1 MHLVDSTVVGH
12 LPHAYQLGAVAVG
25 GSLYTLMVGVL
36 GFLRMGTT
44 GFAAQAAGRDDGG
57 ALRLILAQ
65 GLGMALLLALLL
77 GALAL
82 PLSGWALQLMQPSA
96 ELTGEARAF
105 FHTRLP
111 SLPAALASYALVGW
125 FLGTQNA
132 RAPLAILLTTNLS
145 NIALVLWFVHGLDW
159 GVQGAARASVLAEW
173 SGALLG
179 LALTRRDLARRP
191 GRAQW
196 QRLRH
201 WLSWL
206 PLLMVN
212 RDIFI
217 RSLALQLMFFLLT
230 VQGTR
235 LGDATVAANAL
246 LLNGLLLTSYAL
258 DGLAHAVEALCG
270 HAIGARD
277 RAALRRALVVAG
289 GWSLL
294 ASLAFAALFAL
305 FGHLFIDLQSDIA
318 GVREVA
324 YAYLPYLACLPL
336 LGMWSY
342 LLDGLFIGATR
353 AREMRNAM
361 LVAVAASLP
370 LGWLLQGLGNH
381 GLWLAFLAFML
392 AARAGPG
399 RLRLAPDPPRWLVR
413 RSGRR
418 QRTIGEHQRDVGS
431 VRDLYQ
437 FAGQAPA
444 GKHQHQVRRGIA
456 EDGLA
461 ILAQGVVAATALRII
476 VGARIR
482 ATLAAPALGLV
493 RPAAAGMQQVAEQ
506 RHRLQAVAL
515 VERQAQAFGVL
526 EMASGAD
533 QEAHADPSLALA
545 RPAASPS
552 DRCRCVRAAD
562 RPGR

>member
-1 MHLVDSTVVGH
+1 MSLLRDAWRHAPTHHRVWALAGPMILSNVSVPLVHLVDSTVVGH

-105 FHTRLP
+105 FHTRLLG
-111 SLPAALASYALVGW
+111 LPAALASYALVGW

-217 RSLALQLMFFLLT
+217 RSLALQLVFFLLT

-361 LVAVAASLP
+361 LVAVATSLP

-392 AARAGPG
+392 LRGLVLAAYGW
-399 RLRLAPDPPRWLVR
+399 RLTR
-413 RSGRR
+413 RDGWFAAQGADSGR
-418 QRTIGEHQRDVGS
+418 
-431 VRDLYQ
+431 
-437 FAGQAPA
+437 
-444 GKHQHQVRRGIA
+444 
-456 EDGLA
+456 
-461 ILAQGVVAATALRII
+461 
-476 VGARIR
+476 
-482 ATLAAPALGLV
+482 
-493 RPAAAGMQQVAEQ
+493 
-506 RHRLQAVAL
+506 
-515 VERQAQAFGVL
+515 
-526 EMASGAD
+526 
-533 QEAHADPSLALA
+533 
-545 RPAASPS
+545 
-552 DRCRCVRAAD
+552 
-562 RPGR
+562 

>member
-1 MHLVDSTVVGH
+1 MSLLRDAWRHAPTHHRVWALAGPMILSNVSVPLVHLVDSTVVGH

-105 FHTRLP
+105 FHTRLLG
-111 SLPAALASYALVGW
+111 LPAALASYALVGW

-217 RSLALQLMFFLLT
+217 RSLALQLVFFLLT

-370 LGWLLQGLGNH
+370 LGWP
-381 GLWLAFLAFML
+381 
-392 AARAGPG
+392 AAMAGSPLRAPT
-399 RLRLAPDPPRWLVR
+399 ADDR
-413 RSGRR
+413 RASAGRR
-418 QRTIGEHQRDVGS
+418 QRARPVPVRWPGAHRETPAPGS
-431 VRDLYQ
+431 AR
-437 FAGQAPA
+437 P
-444 GKHQHQVRRGIA
+444 RRGRPRH
-456 EDGLA
+456 
-461 ILAQGVVAATALRII
+461 T
-476 VGARIR
+476 R
-482 ATLAAPALGLV
+482 AG
-493 RPAAAGMQQVAEQ
+493 
-506 RHRLQAVAL
+506 
-515 VERQAQAFGVL
+515 
-526 EMASGAD
+526 
-533 QEAHADPSLALA
+533 
-545 RPAASPS
+545 
-552 DRCRCVRAAD
+552 RCRCHCAPDNRRRANPRHARGTSARPRPAGRCRHAAGGRAAPPVAGRGTGRAPGAGVR
-562 RPGR
+562 RP